1 MRRLGA
7 LCLCLGLAAP
17 ALAGTGDPPPAEDS
31 SVPWYSY
38 RYWLLGERTKPKPPA
53 ANPAP
58 AARPPAPPK
67 ESAKETAAKQ
77 LEQEQRVYL
86 QRLQAISKIRQV
98 AVEQN
103 DEATLKRADALEQQA
118 EDVYKQRTAALM
130 SIVEKQDQ
138 AALEKGRDDQPATA
152 DRSRKRTT
160 GGNN

>member
-1 MRRLGA
+1 L
-7 LCLCLGLAAP
+7 
-17 ALAGTGDPPPAEDS
+17 
-31 SVPWYSY
+31 
-38 RYWLLGERTKPKPPA
+38 
-53 ANPAP
+53 
-58 AARPPAPPK
+58 
-67 ESAKETAAKQ
+67 AKETAGKH

-98 AVEQN
+98 ALEQN

-130 SIVEKQDQ
+130 TIVEKQDQ
-138 AALEKGRDDQPATA
+138 AALEKGRDDKPATA

>member
-17 ALAGTGDPPPAEDS
+17 ALAGDPSPTDETPS
-31 SVPWYSY
+31 IPWY
-38 RYWLLGERTKPKPPA
+38 RWLFLGERAKPAPPPKPEST
-53 ANPAP
+53 
-58 AARPPAPPK
+58 AARPPAQPK
-67 ESAKETAAKQ
+67 ESAKESAAKQ
-77 LEQEQRVYL
+77 LENEQRVYL

-98 AVEQN
+98 ALDQN
-103 DEATLKRADALEQQA
+103 DEVTLKRADELEQQA

-130 SIVEKQDQ
+130 TIVEKQDQ
-138 AALEKGRDDQPATA
+138 AALEKGRDDKPATA